1 MKFQLEASA
10 RRFDGGMELLEDFL
24 NPADPEKS
32 IRVCW
37 EEGEECAVS
46 FDGTSARIQGSDPC
60 HFFRGIGI
68 LLEKAPQGAFSSVEH
83 PVFDQCGA
91 SFDLSRNGVMTPEAL
106 KRMFCRMA
114 LMGYN
119 QVYLYTEDTYQLPQ
133 YPFFGYMRGRYT
145 KEELQDLD
153 ETAAQLGLEM
163 IPCIQTLGHLERFLH
178 WESSAPLR
186 DTPDVLQVDLEESY
200 VLIENMI
207 AQCRQCYRTDK
218 IHVGMD
224 EAMNLGLGAY
234 LRAHGFQD
242 SFSIMERHVA
252 RVLEI
257 CQKYGFHPMMWS
269 DMYFRCASPTGDYYE
284 DDIQIPASVV
294 EKAPKDM
301 ELVYWDYYHDEE
313 GFYDNYIREHQKFP
327 CSLRFAAGMWTWMGP
342 AIDYDVF
349 FRKTFP
355 ALRSCVR
362 NGIRNVMLTTW
373 GDDGA
378 ENSPQTMLL
387 GLQAFAEFCYRQ
399 TTDLA
404 ELDKRLL
411 VCTGADG
418 KALRRISDFN
428 KTPHLSKESDLPNGA
443 KFLLYQDP
451 LAGLFDADIEG
462 LGFANQYAILEEA
475 FEGYASRQDEWEDL
489 YRFYALL
496 AQVLKHKS
504 ELGIR
509 LYRAYQNGDTAGLL
523 EQVVHAQRA
532 ADSCGHLLEQ
542 WRRLWLT
549 ECRPFGFEVLEIRL
563 SGVRSRLETAADR
576 VSRYCRGELDRLEEL
591 EQERLLLLRTP
602 ESNQLHG
609 VYFWKDIASAAKLW

>member
-10 RRFDGGMELLEDFL
+10 QRFGGGMELLEDFL

-37 EEGEECAVS
+37 EEGEKCAVS
-46 FDGTSARIQGSDPC
+46 FDGASARIQGSDPC

-68 LLEKAPQGAFSSVEH
+68 LLEKAPQGAFSCVEH

-178 WESSAPLR
+178 WQSSAPLR
-186 DTPDVLQVDLEESY
+186 DTPDVLQVDLEASY

-252 RVLEI
+252 SVLEI

-399 TTDLA
+399 TTDMA

-418 KALRRISDFN
+418 RALRRISELN

-489 YRFYALL
+489 YRFYVLL
-496 AQVLKHKS
+496 AQVLRHKS

-509 LYRAYQNGDTAGLL
+509 LYRAYQNRDTAELL

-602 ESNQLHG
+602 DSNQLHG

>member
-1 MKFQLEASA
+1 
-10 RRFDGGMELLEDFL
+10 MELLEGLLHRTEPDM
-24 NPADPEKS
+24 S

-37 EEGEECAVS
+37 EQGAQCGVS
-46 FDGTSARIQGSDPC
+46 FDGTLAQIKGSTAS

-68 LLEKAPQGAFSSVEH
+68 LLEQASQGAFSRVEH

-114 LMGYN
+114 LMGYD
-119 QVYLYTEDTYQLPQ
+119 QVYLYTEDTYQLPR

-145 KEELQDLD
+145 QKELQDLD
-153 ETAAQLGLEM
+153 QTAESLGLEM

-178 WESSAPLR
+178 WQSSAPLR
-186 DTPDVLQVDLEESY
+186 DTPDVLQVDLEASY

-207 AQCRQCYRTDK
+207 AQCRRCYRTDK

-242 SFSIMERHVA
+242 SFRIMERHVA

-284 DDIQIPASVV
+284 DDIQIPVSVV

-362 NGIRNVMLTTW
+362 NGIRKVMLTTW

-399 TTDLA
+399 TTDFA

-411 VCTGADG
+411 ACAGADG
-418 KALRRISDFN
+418 KALRQISDFN

-462 LGFANQYAILEEA
+462 LGFADQYAVLEEA
-475 FEGYASRQDEWEDL
+475 FEGYASRQDEWADL

-496 AQVLKHKS
+496 AQVLRHKS

-509 LYRAYQNGDTAGLL
+509 LYRAYQNRDTAGLL
-523 EQVVHAQRA
+523 EQVVHARRA
-532 ADSCGHLLEQ
+532 ADSCGRLLEQ

-602 ESNQLHG
+602 DSNQLHG

>member
-10 RRFDGGMELLEDFL
+10 QRFCSGMERLEEFL
-24 NPADPEKS
+24 HNDDPAVS
-32 IRVCW
+32 IRVGW
-37 EEGEECAVS
+37 EESRECAVS
-46 FDGTSARIQGSDPC
+46 FDGASAKIQGSTPS

-68 LLEKAPQGAFSSVEH
+68 LLEKAPQGAFSCVEH

-91 SFDLSRNGVMTPEAL
+91 SFDLSRNGVMTPQAL

-133 YPFFGYMRGRYT
+133 YPFFGYMRGRYS

-153 ETAAQLGLEM
+153 KTAAQLGLEM

-200 VLIENMI
+200 VLIEGMV
-207 AQCRQCYRTDK
+207 AQCRQCYQTDK

-224 EAMNLGLGAY
+224 EAMNLGLGGY
-234 LRAHGFQD
+234 LRAHGYQD

-257 CQKYGFHPMMWS
+257 CKKYGFHPMMWS

-301 ELVYWDYYHDEE
+301 ELVYWDYYHDAE

-327 CSLRFAAGMWTWMGP
+327 CSLRFAAGMWTWLGP

-387 GLQAFAEFCYRQ
+387 GLQTFAEFCYRQ
-399 TTDLA
+399 TTDLE
-404 ELDKRLL
+404 ELDRRLL
-411 VCTGADG
+411 ACTGADG
-418 KALRRISDFN
+418 RALRRISEFN
-428 KTPHLSKESDLPNGA
+428 KTPRMSKESDLPNGA

-451 LAGLFDADIEG
+451 LTGLFDTDIEG
-462 LGFANQYAILEEA
+462 LGFAEQYAVLEEA
-475 FEGYASRQDEWEDL
+475 FEGYANRQDEWEEL

-509 LYRAYQNGDTAGLL
+509 LYRAYQNRDTDGLQ
-523 EQVVHAQRA
+523 EQIRHAQRA
-532 ADSCGHLLEQ
+532 ADDCGRLLEQ
-542 WRRLWLT
+542 WRRLWMA

-563 SGVRSRLETAADR
+563 SGVRSRLETTAHR
-576 VSRYCRGELDRLEEL
+576 VDRYCRGELDRLEEL

-602 ESNQLHG
+602 DSNQLHG
-609 VYFWKDIASAAKLW
+609 VYFWRDIASAAKLW